1 MIFSLGDAQPIYP
14 MLVDGRDVEK
24 QTSEL
29 DTLATQAG
37 T

>member
-14 MLVDGRDVEK
+14 VSVDGIDVDK
-24 QTSEL
+24 KTREL
-29 DTLATQAG
+29 DTLATQTG